1 MYVNALVVNVGAVL
15 LIVNVALTV
24 VSFHNVSLTVKLC
37 VLLHAVGT
45 CDAVTLNVALHQLQ
59 FPKLVVLNLYA
70 LLDVIHAHPVS
81 VALALQL
88 FAVHSAVLSF
98 PNVTTGHVLS

>member
-1 MYVNALVVNVGAVL
+1 MIFHIEGFVSF
-15 LIVNVALTV
+15 IVNIAVFVL
-24 VSFHNVSLTVKLC
+24 SFHNVSLTVKLC

-45 CDAVTLNVALHQLQ
+45 CTAVTLNVELHQLQ

-70 LLDVIHAHPVS
+70 LLAVIHAHPVS